1 MRKIGFLLVGLVLIG
16 FNVTAVAGGAK
27 NDIMHCGCVYV
38 ADEGSLTNGTASME
52 WTALTVKNGKG
63 HRNHVVNHL
72 DDCLSGYDPMYCTD
86 TDVANSVPGCT
97 STADVIGYDPLF
109 TTFVRDNDDCVVA
122 GNVGGL
128 DLCDDTLTTD
138 VDETPVEGDDCG
150 TELSE

>member
-63 HRNHVVNHL
+63 HRNHVVDDY
-72 DDCLSGYDPMYCTD
+72 DDCLSGYEFDGET
-86 TDVANSVPGCT
+86 GL
-97 STADVIGYDPLF
+97 YDPLF
-109 TTFVRDNDDCVVA
+109 TTFVRDSDDCVVS

-128 DLCDDTLTTD
+128 DACDNPETID
-138 VDETPVEGDDCG
+138 DETPVEGDDCG